1 MTIAPMPEILEQ
13 GAHGA
18 KFRLDGIDYE
28 TRLCGRHQL
37 KNASLAICAMK
48 ELGVDQTAIRAGIA
62 RAKWPCRLEWVNG
75 VLIDGAHNPQGARA
89 LRDYLESCFPGEKI
103 TLVTGMMRDKQME
116 ACAAILAPLCK
127 KVICTAVEESR
138 AASPEEL
145 AEVYA
150 REGAAVQ
157 AVAGV
162 GNALEQA
169 MAEDGIR
176 VFAGSLYI
184 AGAVRELLAG
194 SECF

>member
-1 MTIAPMPEILEQ
+1 M
-13 GAHGA
+13 
-18 KFRLDGIDYE
+18 
-28 TRLCGRHQL
+28 
-37 KNASLAICAMK
+37 
-48 ELGVDQTAIRAGIA
+48 
-62 RAKWPCRLEWVNG
+62 
-75 VLIDGAHNPQGARA
+75 
-89 LRDYLESCFPGEKI
+89 
-103 TLVTGMMRDKQME
+103 
-116 ACAAILAPLCK
+116 
-127 KVICTAVEESR
+127 EESR